1 MSAISKSMPIAN
13 DQSLVLTKAMMR
25 AAERLSLP
33 ANLLSSI
40 VGLSEATLSRMKSGR
55 YHLEQ
60 GSKPYEIALLFVR
73 LFRSLDAIVGGDDG
87 VAAAWLQN
95 QNTALNAIPAQ
106 KIRSITGLIDV
117 LSYLD
122 ARRALV

>member
-1 MSAISKSMPIAN
+1 MSAILKPVATS
-13 DQSLVLTKAMMR
+13 QSAVLTKATLR
-25 AAERLSLP
+25 AAERLEISASSL
-33 ANLLSSI
+33 AGVI
-40 VGLSEATLSRMKSGR
+40 GLSQASVSRMRSGK

-60 GSKPYEIALLFVR
+60 GSKPFEIALLFVR
-73 LFRSLDAIVGGDDG
+73 LFRSLDAIAGGDDD

-95 QNTALNAIPAQ
+95 QNAALNAIPIQ
-106 KIRSITGLIDV
+106 KISSITGLIEV

>member
-1 MSAISKSMPIAN
+1 MSAILKPVPTS
-13 DQSLVLTKAMMR
+13 QSAILTKATLR
-25 AAERLSLP
+25 AAERLEISASSL
-33 ANLLSSI
+33 AGVI
-40 VGLSEATLSRMKSGR
+40 GLSQASVSRMRSGK

-60 GSKPYEIALLFVR
+60 GSKPFEIALLFVR
-73 LFRSLDAIVGGDDG
+73 LFRSLDAIAGGDDD

-95 QNTALNAIPAQ
+95 QNTALNAIPIQ
-106 KIRSITGLIDV
+106 KISSITGLIEV